1 MHLSM
6 YDMLTWHKYG
16 AAVCLLVATEPLVD
30 LSKYHHYRRVDA
42 LSHLCGKVFKL
53 AHAADP
59 ADKDLQ
65 KQR

>member
-16 AAVCLLVATEPLVD
+16 AAVCLLVATEPLID

-42 LSHLCGKVFKL
+42 FIAPSWESI
-53 AHAADP
+53 
-59 ADKDLQ
+59 
-65 KQR
+65 